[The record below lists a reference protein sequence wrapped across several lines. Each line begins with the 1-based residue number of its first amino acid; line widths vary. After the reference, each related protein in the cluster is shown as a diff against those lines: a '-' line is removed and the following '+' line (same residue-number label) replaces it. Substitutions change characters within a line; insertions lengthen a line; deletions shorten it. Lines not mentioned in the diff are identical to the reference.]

1 MTFATPFSSAPFSLR
16 SHRDAHVACRMWT
29 RAIIATSFVLTL
41 ATATDADARGRTV
54 HIYADTIV
62 IHPGVIHP
70 RSDTSHAKAARM
82 VSLPNEGIVVHGGVV
97 RLPKATKAKRPTK
110 AALIA
115 CQMGPNF
122 LGEAWRGKRYRPFT
136 RTGRPRICMTGA

>member
-1 MTFATPFSSAPFSLR
+1 MR
-16 SHRDAHVACRMWT
+16 T
-29 RAIIATSFVLTL
+29 RAIIATAILL
-41 ATATDADARGRTV
+41 ATMTGAEARERRVV

-62 IHPGVIHP
+62 VHP
-70 RSDTSHAKAARM
+70 RSATPFAKPVRI
-82 VSLPNEGIVVHGGVV
+82 VSLPAEPIVVYRKV
-97 RLPKATKAKRPTK
+97 RMPQAKRPTK

-136 RTGRPRICMTGA
+136 RTGRPRICMTAA

>member
-1 MTFATPFSSAPFSLR
+1 MR
-16 SHRDAHVACRMWT
+16 T
-29 RAIIATSFVLTL
+29 RAIIAAAGVVML
-41 ATATDADARGRTV
+41 ATMTGAEARVRRVV
-54 HIYADTIV
+54 HVYADTIV
-62 IHPGVIHP
+62 IHP
-70 RSDTSHAKAARM
+70 RA
-82 VSLPNEGIVVHGGVV
+82 VSLPVQGIIVHGTV
-97 RLPKATKAKRPTK
+97 RAPQAKRSTR